1 MAKKFRLIPS
11 VLYKSGSVVKSV
23 EFQNHR
29 VVGDLT
35 STMRVFSKRQADELI
50 IFDLDAAKSK
60 EIDWG
65 MVDTCVKNSNMP
77 LCYGGGVANEE
88 TAVELIGRG
97 FDKICFNTS
106 LFEAPRCG
114 IKTAELIGSSSI
126 VASIDLKLINGIL
139 YIFTKSGTKQITPFN
154 PPKLCKYL
162 DEIGVGE
169 LIVNRIDC
177 EGTMTGYNFSML
189 EELILCAD
197 IPVIISGGCR
207 GHECIIN
214 AHSHGFDGAVM
225 SSIFLWQGDS
235 IPSLKK
241 DLIDLIPVR
250 VAI

>member
-23 EFQNHR
+23 KFQDHR
-29 VVGDLT
+29 VVGDLA

-65 MVDTCVKNSNMP
+65 MVDTCVENSNMP
-77 LCYGGGVANEE
+77 LCYGGGIIKEG

-97 FDKICFNTS
+97 FDKICFNTA
-106 LFEAPRCG
+106 LFEDPRCVS
-114 IKTAELIGSSSI
+114 KTAEVIGSSSI
-126 VASIDLKLINGIL
+126 IASLDLKLFNGVL
-139 YIFTKSGTKQITPFN
+139 YIYTASGTNQVTPFN
-154 PPKLCKYL
+154 PQKLCKYL
-162 DEIGVGE
+162 AEVGVGE

-177 EGTMTGYNFSML
+177 EGTMTGYNFTLL
-189 EELILCAD
+189 EELILHAD

-207 GHECIIN
+207 GHECLIN
-214 AHSHGFDGAVM
+214 AHNRGFDGAVM

-235 IPSLKK
+235 IPSLKRE
-241 DLIDLIPVR
+241 LMNLIPVR
-250 VAI
+250 VVM